1 MSRFG
6 NDRMPGG
13 HGEADVLH
21 GWALVDAAS
30 PALMAFYALEQQLDA
45 IAQNLH
51 VVVLG
56 APTYETFQPTDPQ
69 VPAVLATLAA
79 AVEPGPVWLV
89 HAWARFQP
97 RTLPAAAR
105 AAAAD
110 LVGVSA
116 AELDAAYTGQP
127 S

>member
-69 VPAVLATLAA
+69 VPAVLAATAA
-79 AVEPGPVWLV
+79 AAPGTVWLV

-110 LVGVSA
+110 LLGVSP
-116 AELDAAYTGQP
+116 AELDAAYTGQR